1 MNSEIL
7 SRAEKLAYKGEF
19 EESLQLIKNVKKNE
33 SLTPTDIVNMSI
45 LKGKIHCYRDQFREA
60 VMEGNIA
67 YQANQKLGD
76 PSKSINA
83 LILMAHGV
91 YFGEIK
97 KALEY
102 ISEADELISSLTN
115 DSTPD
120 FYNLKANLL
129 QIKSIVYNFKADHNK
144 SLELALKWLE
154 LREKLENKLDL
165 SRMYRHLAEVYL
177 FTGESTIALDYAL
190 KSLELQKEM
199 NNEIGIAKSLSLIG
213 ATYFSKGDI
222 DNALKYSK
230 QGIKT
235 DKMSLITK
243 IETFHTLGVIYKE
256 KGELGRALRYY
267 NRAAS
272 LAERNNEIDKHIAA
286 IMAIGA
292 TYRMKGDYERAIEYL
307 TRSLSLSKENNS
319 LYGMNSSLLYLILIN
334 LDKDFDEKA
343 EEYLVQLEKFTNQ
356 TESKLFNQ
364 VYQIL
369 KALVLKKSARM
380 RNRTQA
386 EKMLKEITESE
397 FTTPQFYLLTLV
409 NLCDLYLEELSIT
422 NNPEVLEEIYP
433 LIQKMLKIS
442 ENQNSYLWLAE
453 TKLLQAKLA
462 LIQMDFEKS
471 KHLLTQA
478 QQIAEIH
485 GLSLL
490 AIKISSEHDKLLEQS
505 NVWENLKKVGAPMSE
520 RIETAYFKGVI
531 DRLQGKQAIDP
542 PQLSNEKPVL
552 LIIVGEGGIP
562 LFSNPFVEDWPFDD
576 GIVSGFLTA
585 FDNFSGEL
593 FAKRLDRAKF
603 GEYTILL
610 QSVDKFSV
618 YYLFE
623 GQTYPASQKLKQ
635 FINRIKKSSSLWK
648 LMNKFYKSN
657 RIIELKDSAIL
668 ESIINEIFAYNKST
682 SK

>member
-7 SRAEKLAYKGEF
+7 SRAEKLAFKGEF
-19 EESLQLIKNVKKNE
+19 EESLQLIQSIKQSE
-33 SLTPTDIVNMSI
+33 FLTTTDIINMSI
-45 LKGKIHCYRDQFREA
+45 LKGQIHCYRDQFREA
-60 VMEGNIA
+60 VMEGNLA
-67 YQANQKLGD
+67 YQANQKLGN

-83 LILMAHGV
+83 LILMAHGA
-91 YFGEIK
+91 YFGEVK
-97 KALEY
+97 KALEH
-102 ISEADELISSLTN
+102 ISKAEKLINSMTIE
-115 DSTPD
+115 STPD
-120 FYNLKANLL
+120 YYNLQANLL
-129 QIKSIVYNFKADHNK
+129 LIKSIVYNFKADHNK
-144 SLELALKWLE
+144 SLELALQWLE
-154 LREKLENKLDL
+154 LRNKLDNKL
-165 SRMYRHLAEVYL
+165 DQSRIYRHLTEVYL
-177 FTGESTIALDYAL
+177 FKGESKIALDYAL
-190 KSLELQKEM
+190 KSLELQKQI
-199 NNEIGIAKSLSLIG
+199 NNEVGIAKSLSLLG
-213 ATYFSKGDI
+213 ATYFSKGDL

-230 QGIKT
+230 QGIKS
-235 DKMSLITK
+235 DKMSLVTK

-272 LAERNNEIDKHIAA
+272 LAEKNNEIEKHIAA
-286 IMAIGA
+286 TMALGA
-292 TYRMKGDYERAIEYL
+292 TYRMKGDYERATEYL
-307 TRSLSLSKENNS
+307 KRSLSLSKDHKS
-319 LYGMNSSLLYLILIN
+319 LYGMNSSLFYLILTN
-334 LDKDFDEKA
+334 LDKDFHEKA

-397 FTTPQFYLLTLV
+397 FTTPQFFLLTLV

-422 NNPEVLEEIYP
+422 NNPEVLDEIYP

-462 LIQMDFEKS
+462 LIQMEFDKS

-485 GLSLL
+485 GLNML

-542 PQLSNEKPVL
+542 PKLSNEKPVL
-552 LIIVGEGGIP
+552 LIIVGEGGVP
-562 LFSNPFVEDWPFDD
+562 LFSNAFVEDWPFDD

-593 FAKRLDRAKF
+593 FSKRLDRAKF

-610 QSVDKFSV
+610 QSVDKYSV
-618 YYLFE
+618 YYLFK

-635 FINRIKKSSSLWK
+635 FINRIKESTSLWK
-648 LMNKFYKSN
+648 MMNKFYKAN
-657 RIIELKDSAIL
+657 RLIELKDSVIL
-668 ESIINEIFAYNKST
+668 ESIINEIFVYNKST
-682 SK
+682 LD